1 MPRIT
6 TIGALPTLERKKR
19 VAGYSRV
26 SGGKDAMLHSLSSQ
40 VSYLSTLIQAHDDW
54 VYAGVYADEAK
65 TGTKENRPEFQ
76 RLITD
81 CRAGKIDMVITKSVS
96 RFARNTVTLLKT
108 VRELKA
114 LGVDIFFEEQNLR
127 TMSGDGE
134 LMLTILA
141 SYAQEESK
149 SVSDNMKWRV
159 KKNFE
164 EGKPWDGT
172 LLGYRYKNGQYVVQ
186 PEEAGTVR
194 RIFELYLSGLGC
206 AAIAKVLN
214 AEGRVTRLGNKWGYR
229 SIPKIIRNDTYT
241 GNLTLQKTFREDHIS
256 KRVLIN
262 NGELPKY
269 YAEETHEAI
278 IPQETFDKVQAEIAR
293 RMAGRKPAPEHRA
306 VYPFT
311 GKLNCAICGKNYR
324 RESNARGPIWM
335 CVTFNRYGKDAC
347 ASKQIPEDTLLTVT
361 ANVLGLPEF
370 DAAVFAEKVSGI
382 QVCAGNKLIYRMTDG
397 TEREVVWKD
406 RSRSKSWTPEMKEKA
421 RRKTLAR
428 NGDKTCQK

>member
-1 MPRIT
+1 MPKIT
-6 TIGALPTLERKKR
+6 TIEAMPTLERKKR

-26 SGGKDAMLHSLSSQ
+26 STGRDAMLHSLSSQ
-40 VSYLSTLIQAHDDW
+40 VSYFSKLIQSHDDW
-54 VYAGVYADEAK
+54 IYVGVYADEAK

-76 RLITD
+76 KLMAD
-81 CRAGKIDMVITKSVS
+81 CRAGNIDLVVTKSIS
-96 RFARNTVTLLKT
+96 RFARNTVTLLES

-114 LGVDIFFEEQNLR
+114 LGVDVFFEEQNLH

-149 SVSDNMKWRV
+149 SVSDNMKWRI

-172 LLGYRYKNGQYVVQ
+172 LLGYRYKDGKYVIQ
-186 PEEAGTVR
+186 PEEAETVR
-194 RIFELYLSGLGC
+194 RIFELYLSGHGC
-206 AAIAKVLN
+206 LAIAKILN
-214 AEGRVTRLGNKWGYR
+214 AEGRVTRHGNKWYYNA
-229 SIPKIIRNDTYT
+229 IQKIIRNDTYT

-262 NGELPKY
+262 HGELPKY

-278 IPQETFDKVQAEIAR
+278 IDQETFDKVQSEIAR
-293 RMAGRKPAPEHRA
+293 RAASRKKLPEHRS

-311 GKLNCAICGKNYR
+311 GKLTCAICGKNYHR
-324 RESNARGPIWM
+324 KINARGPIWI
-335 CVTFNRYGKDAC
+335 CPTYDHYGKSTC
-347 ASKQIPEDTLLTVT
+347 ASKQISEDILLSVS
-361 ANVLGLPEF
+361 AKILELSEF
-370 DAAVFAEKVSGI
+370 DAVVFDEKVSGI
-382 QVCAGNKLIYRMTDG
+382 QVCPGNKLIYRMSDG
-397 TEREVVWKD
+397 TEQEIVWKD
-406 RSRSKSWTPEMKEKA
+406 RSRRESWSTEMKEKA
-421 RRKTLAR
+421 RQKTLAR

>member
-1 MPRIT
+1 MPKIT
-6 TIGALPTLERKKR
+6 TIEAIPTLERKKR
-19 VAGYSRV
+19 VAGYGRV
-26 SGGKDAMLHSLSSQ
+26 STGKDAMLHSLSSQ

-186 PEEAGTVR
+186 PEEAETVR

-214 AEGRVTRLGNKWGYR
+214 AEGRVTRPGNKWGYR